1 MNPQAGAPDRSSLNR
16 IFDRAR
22 ELTVW
27 VVGDIMLDEY
37 AIGDVAR
44 ISPEAPVPVVRVQ
57 RIEDRL
63 GGAANVAR
71 QVAVLGAHVTLAG
84 LVGDDTAGG
93 RVLELC
99 RESGIDV
106 RAVRPLEARPTSRKL
121 RGLARNQQLVRL
133 DWEDASPC
141 AGEDAQWM
149 IERLAEGRVPD
160 VIILSDYAK
169 GVLTPRLV
177 DGIRAFAASKGARIV
192 VDPKQRDFG
201 AYRGAHVLTPNF
213 HELELAA
220 GKAIEPE
227 DTAAIAAC
235 AQSLAASAGIDAL
248 VVTRGGRGM
257 LVVPAHGPHQAIS
270 ARGRALFD
278 PTGAG
283 DTVVATMAVAL
294 AAGATLVEAAGIAN
308 AAAGISVGRIGAV
321 SVAADE
327 IAEFLGGENTHKLLD
342 RGELASQ
349 AEQWRQAGKRI
360 VFTNGCFDLLH
371 AGHLSL
377 LHQSAQ
383 FGDVLVLAI
392 NSDASVRRLK
402 GPERPLIG
410 ERERAAMLAA
420 LGCVDAVTIFEEDTP
435 LDAIQAVC
443 PDVLVKGQDYGI
455 GDVVGRELV
464 ESRGG
469 SVVLVPLVP
478 DKSTTALIDRI
489 AARRTNPDDA
499 AAR

>member
-1 MNPQAGAPDRSSLNR
+1 MNPQTGAPDRSSLNR

-22 ELTVW
+22 DLTVW
-27 VVGDIMLDEY
+27 VVGDVMLDEY

-71 QVAVLGAHVTLAG
+71 QVAALGAHVTLAG
-84 LVGDDTAGG
+84 LMGNDIAGR

-106 RAVRPLEARPTSRKL
+106 RAVRPLDARPTSRKL

-133 DWEDASPC
+133 DWEDTSPC
-141 AGEDAQWM
+141 TGEDMQWM
-149 IERLAEGRVPD
+149 IARLTEGRAPD

-169 GVLTPRLV
+169 GVLTPGLM
-177 DGIRAFAASKGARIV
+177 DGIRVFAEATGARIV
-192 VDPKQRDFG
+192 ADPKQRDFG

-213 HELELAA
+213 HELELAS
-220 GKAIEPE
+220 GNAIDPE

-235 AQSLAASAGIDAL
+235 AQSLAADAGIDAL
-248 VVTRGGRGM
+248 IVTRGGRGM
-257 LVVPAHGPHQAIS
+257 LVVPAHGPHHAIS
-270 ARGRALFD
+270 ARGRSLFD

-283 DTVVATMAVAL
+283 DTVVATVAVTL
-294 AAGATLVEAAGIAN
+294 AAGATLVEAAHIAN

-321 SVAADE
+321 SVVAEE
-327 IAEFLGGENTHKLLD
+327 IVEFLGGGTAHKLLD

-349 AEQWRQAGKRI
+349 AEQWRKAGKRI

-377 LHQSAQ
+377 LQQAAQ
-383 FGDVLVLAI
+383 LGDVLVLAI

-420 LGCVDAVTIFEEDTP
+420 LGCVDAVTIFDEDTP
-435 LDAIQAVC
+435 RDAILAVS
-443 PDVLVKGQDYGI
+443 PDVLVKGQDYRI
-455 GDVVGRELV
+455 GEVVGRELV

-499 AAR
+499 SAR

>member
-1 MNPQAGAPDRSSLNR
+1 MNPQAGTPDRASLAR
-16 IFDRAR
+16 IFERAR
-22 ELTVW
+22 DLVVW
-27 VVGDIMLDEY
+27 VVGDVMLDEY

-57 RIEDRL
+57 RVEDRL

-71 QVAVLGAHVTLAG
+71 QAAVLGAQVTLAG
-84 LVGDDTAGG
+84 LVGHDAAGT
-93 RVLELC
+93 RVVELC
-99 RESGIDV
+99 RDSGIDV
-106 RAVRPLEARPTSRKL
+106 RAVRPLDARPTSRKL

-133 DWEDASPC
+133 DWEDTSPC
-141 AGEDAQWM
+141 AAEDAQWM
-149 IERLAEGRVPD
+149 IERLVEGRAPD

-177 DGIRAFAASKGARIV
+177 DGLRAFAASCGARIV

-201 AYRGAHVLTPNF
+201 AYRGAVAVTPNF

-220 GKAIEPE
+220 GKAIDPD

-235 AQSLAASAGIDAL
+235 AQSIAADAGIEAL

-257 LVVPAHGPHQAIS
+257 LVVPAQGPHHAIS
-270 ARGRALFD
+270 ARGRSLFD

-283 DTVVATMAVAL
+283 DTVVAVVAVAL
-294 AAGATLVEAAGIAN
+294 AAGATLVEAAHIAN
-308 AAAGISVGRIGAV
+308 AAAGITVGRIGAV

-327 IAEFLGGENTHKLLD
+327 IVEFLGGASSRKLID
-342 RGELASQ
+342 RGELASR

-360 VFTNGCFDLLH
+360 VLTNGCFDLLH

-377 LHQSAQ
+377 LQQAAQ
-383 FGDVLVLAI
+383 FGDILVLAI
-392 NSDASVRRLK
+392 NSDTSVRRLK
-402 GPERPLIG
+402 GPERPLIE

-420 LGCVDAVTIFEEDTP
+420 LDCVDAVTIFDEDTP
-435 LDAIQAVC
+435 LEVIEAVR
-443 PDVLVKGQDYGI
+443 PHVLVKGQDYRI
-455 GDVVGRELV
+455 GQVVGRERV
-464 ESRGG
+464 EAAGG

-478 DKSTTALIDRI
+478 GKSTTALIDRI
-489 AARRTNPDDA
+489 ANRGATR
-499 AAR
+499 